1 MNEMKHTQWLHIMER
16 ALKEGWGMLPSP
28 PDERD
33 WPLSA
38 IAEPVTLPP
47 AVRLDNF
54 VPFVLDQGKCGTC
67 VAFSGAQINNT
78 FTNRRKALPRDGLSP
93 LFLYVRCKQEDGIPK
108 QEGTYPRVA
117 LKVMQKDGIAPESAL
132 PYSQLPQDACL
143 LFPEI
148 TATHIAAA
156 QDYRIKAYARLY
168 TVDEMKQALAAG
180 KLIMAGVLVTDSFLS
195 PASGVIPLPGGR
207 ILGLH
212 AIVIC
217 GYDNTKKAFR
227 MVNSWGEGWGE
238 KGFAWLPYAFC
249 EWREKD
255 LGMEALMEAW
265 AVETEY
271 ILPNERTETLDQP
284 PVIVNNRIMAPVRWI
299 IENSGGV
306 VLDWNNSTKT
316 VTYRTAK
323 GEVVTMQVDNPKVEI
338 KDGLA

>member
-1 MNEMKHTQWLHIMER
+1 MNEMKHIQWLHIMER

-54 VPFVLDQGKCGTC
+54 VPFILDQGKCGTC
-67 VAFSGAQINNT
+67 VAFSGAQINNV
-78 FTNRRKALPRDGLSP
+78 FANRRQALPKDGLSP
-93 LFLYVRCKQEDGIPK
+93 LFLYVRCKEEDGIPK

-117 LKVMQKDGIAPESAL
+117 LKVMQKDGIAPESTL
-132 PYSQLPQDACL
+132 PYSRLPQDACL

-156 QDYRIKAYARLY
+156 QDYRVKAYARLQA
-168 TVDEMKQALAAG
+168 VEEMKQALVAG
-180 KLIMAGVLVTDSFLS
+180 KLIMAGVLVTDSFLC
-195 PASGVIPLPGGR
+195 PVDGVIPLPEGR
-207 ILGLH
+207 ILGAH
-212 AIVIC
+212 AIALC
-217 GYDNTKKAFR
+217 GYDDAKKAFR
-227 MVNSWGEGWGE
+227 MVNSWGVDWGE

-249 EWREKD
+249 TWKAD
-255 LGMEALMEAW
+255 LGMEALMESW

-271 ILPNERTETLDQP
+271 IPLRERTEILDQP
-284 PVIVNNRIMAPVRWI
+284 PVIINNRTMAPVRWI
-299 IENSGGV
+299 IENSGGI
-306 VLDWNNSTKT
+306 VLSWDNDTKT

-323 GEVVTMQVDNPKVEI
+323 GEVVVMQVDNPKV
-338 KDGLA
+338 KVRDGTV